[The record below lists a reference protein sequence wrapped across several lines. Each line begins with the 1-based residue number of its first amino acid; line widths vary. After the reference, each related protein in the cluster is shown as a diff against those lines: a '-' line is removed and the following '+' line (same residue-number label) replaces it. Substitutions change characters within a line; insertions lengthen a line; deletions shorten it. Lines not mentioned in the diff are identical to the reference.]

1 MMDLRRVIARN
12 VIWNWAGQ
20 FLLIGTALVLTPFL
34 VGRLGDTTYG
44 VWILIGSWTGY
55 FGVLDLGVRGSVGR
69 YVAYYRAKGDQE
81 GVNRTVSTALAML
94 CVQALLALAG
104 TVGSLGLFF
113 LLFPDVPP
121 DQVPEVRLALLLVG
135 LNLAL
140 NFPLGVFEGTLW
152 GYQRFDL
159 LNAID
164 IPVILARLGLTLY
177 FVGQGHSLVA
187 MALIN
192 LLVTLVGAAAR
203 VVFTFREDRALRVG
217 RPLVKLALARDLF
230 GYGIW
235 SLLLVVGAL
244 IATQMSPLIIGNQ
257 ISIALVTIYSI
268 VVRLIYTAKELVVAS
283 TGVLTPVATSL
294 HAADDHGQQRRL
306 FIEGG
311 KYCQACALLFLGL
324 FVFLGR
330 PLLDLWMGRSLK
342 DPAQLGVAFDLLV
355 VFALGQMLPMSQ
367 WITHSMILAMNR
379 HRFMALVGIAEIVVA
394 TGLAFALARPYGLL
408 GVCGAFIGCEVVCRG
423 VIKFLYACRLVG
435 VPWWQYVTQA
445 LLLPLVPA
453 TVPLLGMAALAQWWV
468 PRTWPELIVQGAAFT
483 FVFAAAS
490 GLLLV
495 GWERIRSLVQG
506 IVQRMD
512 RTGEMIEGDTV

>member
-1 MMDLRRVIARN
+1 MDQRRVIVRN
-12 VIWNWAGQ
+12 VIWNWADQ

-34 VGRLGDTTYG
+34 VRHLGDTTYG

-94 CVQALLALAG
+94 CVPAVLALAG
-104 TVGSLGLFF
+104 TIASLGLFF
-113 LLFPDVPP
+113 VLFPDVPP
-121 DQVPEVRLALLLVG
+121 DQVPEARLALVLVG

-140 NFPLGVFEGTLW
+140 SFPLGVFEGTLW

-177 FVGQGHSLVA
+177 FIGAGYGLAA

-192 LLVTLVGAAAR
+192 LLVTLAGALAR

-217 RPLVKLALARDLF
+217 WPRVKAALARDLF
-230 GYGIW
+230 GYGLW
-235 SLLLVVGAL
+235 SLLLVVGTL
-244 IATQMSPLIIGNQ
+244 FATQMSPLIIGNQ
-257 ISIALVTIYSI
+257 LSIALVTIYSI
-268 VVRLIYTAKELVVAS
+268 VLRLINTAKELVVAS

-294 HAADDHGQQRRL
+294 HAAEDHGQQRRL

-311 KYCQACALLFLGL
+311 KYCQAWALLFLGL

-330 PLLDLWMGRSLK
+330 PLLDLWMGPSLK
-342 DPAQLGVAFDLLV
+342 DPAQLTMAFDLLV
-355 VFALGQMLPMSQ
+355 VFALGQVLPMSQ

-379 HRFMALVGIAEIVVA
+379 HRFMALVGIAESVVA
-394 TGLAFALARPYGLL
+394 TGLAFALARPYGLM

-435 VPWWQYVTQA
+435 VPWWRYVAQA

-453 TVPLLGMAALAQWWV
+453 ALPLLGLAALSQWWV
-468 PRTWPELIVQGAAFT
+468 PRTWPELVVQGAGFT
-483 FVFAAAS
+483 VVFVAACA
-490 GLLLV
+490 LFLV
-495 GWERIRSLVQG
+495 GWERLRAAVQG
-506 IVQRMD
+506 FVQRFGG
-512 RTGEMIEGDTV
+512 TGGVIEGDTV